1 MSNILLLSCTKS
13 KLDYPAPAKNL
24 YSASPLFRKSLE
36 YGKTLNPDET
46 YILSAKHHLVPLNK
60 KLKPYDLTLR
70 DFSQNEK
77 EKWAKIVVDQMREKN
92 INLEKD
98 KFIFLAGMDYMEPL
112 LPYIPEQNIITPL
125 KGKKLGERISWLNKQ
140 IKKLKEQLYETF
152 KTAIK
157 RVYSTL
163 S

>member
-1 MSNILLLSCTKS
+1 
-13 KLDYPAPAKNL
+13 
-24 YSASPLFRKSLE
+24 
-36 YGKTLNPDET
+36 
-46 YILSAKHHLVPLNK
+46 
-60 KLKPYDLTLR
+60 
-70 DFSQNEK
+70 
-77 EKWAKIVVDQMREKN
+77 MREKN